1 MLLHVFKSIDLSC
14 RDSNEREFENI
25 LCIYE
30 PIIMK

>member
-14 RDSNEREFENI
+14 RDSKEIKIEDI

-30 PIIMK
+30 PTIMK